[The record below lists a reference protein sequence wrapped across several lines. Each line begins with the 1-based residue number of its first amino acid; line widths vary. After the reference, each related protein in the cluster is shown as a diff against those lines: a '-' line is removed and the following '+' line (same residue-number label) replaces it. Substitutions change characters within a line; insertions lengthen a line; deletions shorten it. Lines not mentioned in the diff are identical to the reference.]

1 MYNRMAP
8 TILTEIK
15 SLKDFAEI
23 LESNPGTVII
33 KFGAEWCGPCKK
45 IEAQV
50 HASMNLMPDNV
61 QCYIIDV
68 DDCFELYAY
77 LKSKKMVNGI
87 PAILAYYKDNKSY
100 IPSDSVLG
108 ANAEQVDLFFKR
120 WFDIARK

>member
-1 MYNRMAP
+1 MPRE
-8 TILTEIK
+8 ILTEIN
-15 SLKDFAEI
+15 SVKDFSEI
-23 LESNPGTVII
+23 LESNPGMVII

-50 HASMNLMPDNV
+50 LASMNLMPDNV

-87 PAILAYYKDNKSY
+87 PAILAYYKNNLSY
-100 IPSDSVLG
+100 VPSDSVIG
-108 ANAEQVDLFFKR
+108 ANVDQVDLFFTR
-120 WFDIARK
+120 CFTIAGN

>member
-1 MYNRMAP
+1 MAR
-8 TILTEIK
+8 TILTEIN
-15 SLKDFAEI
+15 SVKDFSEI
-23 LESNPGTVII
+23 LESNPGIVII

-50 HASMNLMPDNV
+50 NASMNLMPDNV

-68 DDCFELYAY
+68 DECFEIYAY

-87 PAILAYYKDNKSY
+87 PAILAYYKNNLSY

-108 ANAEQVDLFFKR
+108 ANSDEVVLFFNR
-120 WFDIARK
+120 CFSTAGN

>member
-1 MYNRMAP
+1 MP
-8 TILTEIK
+8 STIFTEIN
-15 SLKDFAEI
+15 SLKYFSEI
-23 LESNPGTVII
+23 LESNPGMVII

-87 PAILAYYKDNKSY
+87 PAILAYYKNNLSY
-100 IPSDSVLG
+100 VPSDSVIG
-108 ANAEQVDLFFKR
+108 ANSEQVDLFFKR
-120 WFDIARK
+120 CFAIAGN

>member
-1 MYNRMAP
+1 MAP

-15 SLKDFAEI
+15 SLKDFGEI
-23 LESNPGTVII
+23 LSSNPGIVIV

-50 HASMNLMPDNV
+50 HACMNLMPDNV

-87 PAILAYYKDNKSY
+87 PAILAYYKNNLSY

-108 ANAEQVDLFFKR
+108 ANPEQVDLFFKR
-120 WFDIARK
+120 CFDLAQN

>member
-1 MYNRMAP
+1 MAP

-15 SLKDFAEI
+15 SLKDFSDI
-23 LESNPGTVII
+23 LESNPGIVII

-50 HASMNLMPDNV
+50 LGSMNLMPDNV
-61 QCYIIDV
+61 LCYIIDV
-68 DDCFELYAY
+68 DDCFEIYAY

-87 PAILAYYKDNKSY
+87 PAILAYYKNNLSY

-108 ANAEQVDLFFKR
+108 ANVDQVDLFFKR
-120 WFDIARK
+120 CFAIAGT

>member
-1 MYNRMAP
+1 MAP
-8 TILTEIK
+8 TILTEIN

-23 LESNPGTVII
+23 LESNPGVVII

-50 HASMNLMPDNV
+50 HASMNLMPENV

-87 PAILAYYKDNKSY
+87 PAILAYYKDNTSY

-108 ANAEQVDLFFKR
+108 ANPEQVDLFFKR
-120 WFDIARK
+120 CFTIAVN